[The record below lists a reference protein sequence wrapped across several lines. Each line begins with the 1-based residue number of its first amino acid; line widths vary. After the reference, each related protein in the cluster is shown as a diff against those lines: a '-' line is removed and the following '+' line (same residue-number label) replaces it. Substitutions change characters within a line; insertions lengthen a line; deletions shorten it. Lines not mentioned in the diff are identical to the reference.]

1 LRGADSGSA
10 SVAAGSAGGAP
21 GAPGATGVGPTRA
34 GEPRAEGL
42 ARVVFAVLVL
52 ACFVAFAV
60 TQRLKHT
67 PTAVQRFEMN
77 PAFYPTR
84 VAAAGCHGRVP
95 RGLVNAS
102 KRIEYLSFKTSQ
114 ADAVT
119 VAIVNTAGGEEA
131 GIVRDLPV
139 ERYKQVSLCWNGH
152 RGPRQ
157 HGPLAPPGEYRVRVG
172 LRSQNLTRYSPEGFA
187 LRAGRP

>member
-1 LRGADSGSA
+1 LRGPHAERL
-10 SVAAGSAGGAP
+10 AG
-21 GAPGATGVGPTRA
+21 
-34 GEPRAEGL
+34 
-42 ARVVFAVLVL
+42 VVFAVLVL

-67 PTAVQRFEMN
+67 PTAVQKFEMN
-77 PAFYPTR
+77 PAFYPTTAR
-84 VAAAGCHGRVP
+84 TAGCRGRVP
-95 RGLVNAS
+95 RRLVNAS
-102 KRIEYLSFKTSQ
+102 KRIEYLSFKTAQ

-131 GIVRDLPV
+131 TLVRDLPV

-157 HGPLAPPGEYRVRVG
+157 RGPLAPPGEYRVRVS
-172 LRSQNLTRYSPEGFA
+172 LRDQELTRYSPEGFV
-187 LRAGRP
+187 LRARRR